1 MVFMT
6 ISPLLLPVHS
16 KKEAWV
22 SLIGGWGLRPDIQQQ
37 DFDLDLGTL
46 QSSSVEHMG
55 HFFNTAM
62 LAPHIDSEAGTSRQ
76 LIVLLLVSI
85 CQFQGLEAKKVLLLF
100 LPINNCVRE
109 V

>member
-1 MVFMT
+1 MNGFNLIVFMT

-55 HFFNTAM
+55 HF
-62 LAPHIDSEAGTSRQ
+62 
-76 LIVLLLVSI
+76 LIQQCWL
-85 CQFQGLEAKKVLLLF
+85 
-100 LPINNCVRE
+100 RT
-109 V
+109 